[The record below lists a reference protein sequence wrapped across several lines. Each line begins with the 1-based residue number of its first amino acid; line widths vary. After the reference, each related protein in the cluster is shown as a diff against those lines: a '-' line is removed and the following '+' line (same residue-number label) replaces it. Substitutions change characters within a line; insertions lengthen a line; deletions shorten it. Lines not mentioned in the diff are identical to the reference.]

1 MSVTPPVN
9 DLDPMAPETFTSA
22 HEEFA
27 EMRGTCPVAHSD
39 SFDGFWALLT
49 YEDVTAVL
57 RSPSTFVTSVQNVVP
72 KVAYT
77 GRRPPL
83 HLDPPEHTPYRQAL
97 NAFFTEEATRRREP
111 MVRRVTSDLLAPFV
125 EAGGG
130 DLCAEFT
137 HHYSGHVFAEVFN
150 LSPTLAM
157 EIKEVTVRYNRALQE
172 ADDPQVKAT
181 SLELYEI
188 AATVIE
194 MRKAEPL
201 DDDITTALLA
211 KTYEGEPLPDQM
223 ILGTIRQLLVVG
235 MIAPSVF
242 IGSMVVHLSENPALQ
257 AQLRDDLSL
266 VPAAVEEYLR
276 LFTPYRGF
284 ARTAN
289 RDVEIRGRLIRKDEP
304 IALVYASANRD
315 ETVFPDGDTFVL
327 NRPNI
332 GDHVAFGFGPHRCA
346 GESLARLMLRT
357 TLEELLSRTESITV
371 SGEVVMTRWPE
382 WGTLSCPV
390 TVVPRS

>member
-1 MSVTPPVN
+1 MSSATAGH
-9 DLDPMAPETFTSA
+9 DFDPMAPETFTSA
-22 HEEFA
+22 HEELA
-27 EMRGTCPVAHSD
+27 ELRGRCPVAHSET
-39 SFDGFWALLT
+39 FDGFWAFLS
-49 YEDVTAVL
+49 YEAVTDAL
-57 RSPSTFVTSVQNVVP
+57 RSPSTYVTSVQNVVP

-83 HLDPPEHTPYRQAL
+83 HLDPPEHTPYRHAL
-97 NAFFTEEATRRREP
+97 NPFFTEEATRRREP
-111 MVRRVTSDLLAPFV
+111 MVRRVTVDLLAPFI
-125 EAGGG
+125 AKGGG
-130 DLCAEFT
+130 DICAEFT

-150 LSPTLAM
+150 LTPELAM
-157 EIKEVTVRYNRALQE
+157 DIKEVTVRYNRALQE
-172 ADDPQVKAT
+172 ADDPTVKAT

-188 AATVIE
+188 ASTVIE

-211 KTYEGEPLPDQM
+211 KRVDGEALPDQM

-242 IGSMVVHLSENPALQ
+242 IGSMVVHLSENPDLQ
-257 AQLRDDLSL
+257 DLLRADLSL

-284 ARTAN
+284 ARTAT
-289 RDVEIRGRLIRKDEP
+289 RDVEVGGRTIPKDEP

-315 ETVFPDGDTFVL
+315 EAVFPDGGTFVL
-327 NRPNI
+327 HRPNI
-332 GDHVAFGFGPHRCA
+332 GDHVAFGLGPHRCA
-346 GESLARLMLRT
+346 GETLARLMLRT
-357 TLEELLSRTESITV
+357 TLEELLSRTLSIEV

-382 WGTLSCPV
+382 WGTLVTPV
-390 TVVPRS
+390 SVVPAT